1 MKPYRGKEKAPG
13 LLKSNANHPL
23 TNTPI
28 AHDRGAYTLCR
39 AMGIMCLKG

>member
-28 AHDRGAYTLCR
+28 AHDRGHIPSAALWALCV
-39 AMGIMCLKG
+39 